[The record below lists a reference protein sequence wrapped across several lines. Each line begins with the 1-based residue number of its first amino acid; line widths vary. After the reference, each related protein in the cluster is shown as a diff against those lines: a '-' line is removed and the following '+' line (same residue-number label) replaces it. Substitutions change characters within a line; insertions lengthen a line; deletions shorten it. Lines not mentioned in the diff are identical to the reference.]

1 MTSLKTPRLFFVV
14 PKGDD
19 FEIQQMTDAESLRR
33 WDKKGLR
40 WLDVGKRT
48 LSEAQQLKD
57 KLRAGRSFR
66 QR

>member
-1 MTSLKTPRLFFVV
+1 MTSLKRLRLFFVV

-19 FEIQQMTDAESLRR
+19 FEIQEMTDAEALRR
-33 WDKKGLR
+33 WDKGLR

-48 LSEAQQLKD
+48 LAEAQQVRLN
-57 KLRAGRSFR
+57 LRANRSA

>member
-14 PKGDD
+14 PKGKD
-19 FEIQQMTDAESLRR
+19 FEIQEMTEAEALRR

-40 WLDVGKRT
+40 WLDVGKMT

-57 KLRAGRSFR
+57 KLRAGRSFT